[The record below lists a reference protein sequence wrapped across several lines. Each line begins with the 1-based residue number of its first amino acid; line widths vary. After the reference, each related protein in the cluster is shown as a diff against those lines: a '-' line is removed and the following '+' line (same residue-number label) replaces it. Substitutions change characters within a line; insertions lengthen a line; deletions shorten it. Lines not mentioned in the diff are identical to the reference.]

1 KGITFID
8 GHSVGNTITRV
19 HHNTSGT
26 TRGIQ
31 GQHSLD
37 GYIHGW
43 GVEGLEHDLGRERR
57 APKLQS
63 FAYLCHLLSV
73 GFGVQGSLCEQHRV
87 LLRGYSQLVVES
99 VVPDLLHVIPVGDNT
114 VFNGVLQGQDT
125 SFALGFIT
133 NIAVFLAHTHHHTL

>member
-1 KGITFID
+1 MGEGVAFID

-43 GVEGLEHDLGRERR
+43 GVK
-57 APKLQS
+57 APSSS
-63 FAYLCHLLSV
+63 FTHLCHLLSV
-73 GFGVQGSLCEQHRV
+73 GFGVQGSLCEQHWV
-87 LLRGYSQLVVES
+87 LLGGYSQLIVES
-99 VVPDLLHVIPVGDNT
+99 VVPNLLHVIPVGDNT

-133 NIAVFLAHTHHHTL
+133 NIAVFLAHTNHHTL

>member
-1 KGITFID
+1 EGITFID

-43 GVEGLEHDLGRERR
+43 GVEVCALSPSSSLTH
-57 APKLQS
+57 
-63 FAYLCHLLSV
+63 LCHLFSV

-87 LLRGYSQLVVES
+87 LLRGYSQLIVES
-99 VVPDLLHVIPVGDNT
+99 VMPDLLHVIPVGDNT

-133 NIAVFLAHTHHHTL
+133 NIAVFLAHTNHHTL

>member
-1 KGITFID
+1 MGEGITFID

-19 HHNTSGT
+19 HHNTSGA

-43 GVEGLEHDLGRERR
+43 GVEVFTH
-57 APKLQS
+57 
-63 FAYLCHLLSV
+63 LCHLLSV

-99 VVPDLLHVIPVGDNT
+99 VVPDLLHVIPVGDNA
-114 VFNGVLQGQDT
+114 VLNGILQGQDT

-133 NIAVFLAHTHHHTL
+133 NVAVFLAHTNHHTL

>member
-1 KGITFID
+1 MGEGIAFID

-19 HHNTSGT
+19 HHNTSST

-43 GVEGLEHDLGRERR
+43 SVEGLKHDL
-57 APKLQS
+57 
-63 FAYLCHLLSV
+63 FTYLCHLFSV

-87 LLRGYSQLVVES
+87 LLRGYSQLIVES

-125 SFALGFIT
+125 SFTLGFIT
-133 NIAVFLAHTHHHTL
+133 NVAVFLAHTNHHTL

>member
-1 KGITFID
+1 MGEGITFID

-43 GVEGLEHDLGRERR
+43 GVEAFTH
-57 APKLQS
+57 
-63 FAYLCHLLSV
+63 LCHLLSV

-87 LLRGYSQLVVES
+87 LLRGYSQLIVES

-114 VFNGVLQGQDT
+114 VFNRVLQGQDT

-133 NIAVFLAHTHHHTL
+133 NIAVFLAHTNHHTL

>member
-1 KGITFID
+1 MGEGITFVD

-43 GVEGLEHDLGRERR
+43 GVEGLEHDLGRE
-57 APKLQS
+57 KKG
-63 FAYLCHLLSV
+63 FTHLCHLLSV

-87 LLRGYSQLVVES
+87 FLRGYSQLVVKS

-133 NIAVFLAHTHHHTL
+133 NIAVFLAHTNHHTL

>member
-1 KGITFID
+1 EGITFID

-43 GVEGLEHDLGRERR
+43 GVEGLEHDLRRE
-57 APKLQS
+57 KKG
-63 FAYLCHLLSV
+63 HLLSV
-73 GFGVQGSLCEQHRV
+73 GFGVQGSLCKQHRV
-87 LLRGYSQLVVES
+87 LLRGYSQLIVEG

-114 VFNGVLQGQDT
+114 VFDGVLQGQDA

-133 NIAVFLAHTHHHTL
+133 HIAVFLAHTNHHTL

>member
-1 KGITFID
+1 MGQGIAFVD

-43 GVEGLEHDLGRERR
+43 GVEGLEH
-57 APKLQS
+57 KLQS
-63 FAYLCHLLSV
+63 STHLCHLLSV

-87 LLRGYSQLVVES
+87 LLRGYSQLIVES
-99 VVPDLLHVIPVGDNT
+99 VVPDLLHIIPVGDNT
-114 VFNGVLQGQDT
+114 VFDGVLQSQDT

-133 NIAVFLAHTHHHTL
+133 NIAVFLAHTNHHTL